1 MIKQGSMNK
10 KHYLLTLG
18 LLFCFLSK
26 PFGLQAQVGYG
37 TNAPMASAVLDL
49 DSNSQGF
56 LPPRMTQV
64 QMLAIASPAGG
75 LVVYCIDCFPQAGP
89 YYYNGADFV
98 HFAGYD
104 LIRLS
109 NLDCSSAVSTGTL
122 YAFYPAVDT
131 NFELPYTAAQGGV
144 FREFTIQSTGVLG
157 LEATVF
163 SRSLGSTGNLF
174 VNISGTPTSVGTATF
189 PLSFGGQ
196 ACTLEQEVLIAP
208 VVASLNCAGATDAT
222 RVRLWNGYNRTLD
235 VDIPYTGGNGEAYP
249 LAGRDSFPSRGVTGL
264 TATILPGTLANGA
277 GNIRIR
283 ITGTPSGVGQAYFD
297 LDFGTQTCTYQRAV
311 TNPVLINGIAVHR
324 VITGE
329 NNHGGTNDF
338 RISTLTNAHGISR
351 SDLVSHSKLTNI
363 INSFSSKSF
372 NTLAPALGL
381 TLDPSDAIGSNTD
394 YLVSNAG
401 VYTHV
406 ANNRS
411 SNVYSVNP
419 FTASNQGYQHVDVFY
434 ILIVEY

>member
-64 QMLAIASPAGG
+64 QMLAIASPASG

-163 SRSLGSTGNLF
+163 SGSLGSTGNLF

-311 TNPVLINGIAVHR
+311 TNPI
-324 VITGE
+324 
-329 NNHGGTNDF
+329 
-338 RISTLTNAHGISR
+338 
-351 SDLVSHSKLTNI
+351 I
-363 INSFSSKSF
+363 INSVAYHRIVQGFSSGTVS
-372 NTLAPALGL
+372 LASALATHGIIFGDL
-381 TLDPSDAIGSNTD
+381 PSTAQLDAIARNESYNDVETTLGITLGNGNTYTFYYVIGNRVNYYQGSLDQDLARVPIYSGIQNWST
-394 YLVSNAG
+394 SSTAG
-401 VYTHV
+401 DKYYV
-406 ANNRS
+406 ALS
-411 SNVYSVNP
+411 Y
-419 FTASNQGYQHVDVFY
+419 Y
-434 ILIVEY
+434 

>member
-1 MIKQGSMNK
+1 MNLNNFILK
-10 KHYLLTLG
+10 ISILI
-18 LLFCFLSK
+18 CFFSNLDV
-26 PFGLQAQVGYG
+26 LYAQVGLG
-37 TNAPMASAVLDL
+37 TNAPLANAILDL
-49 DSNSQGF
+49 ESTTQGF

-64 QMLAIASPAGG
+64 QMLAIASPASG
-75 LVVYCIDCFPQAGP
+75 LIVYCTDCIPQTGP
-89 YYYNGADFV
+89 HYYNGADFV

-311 TNPVLINGIAVHR
+311 TNPI
-324 VITGE
+324 
-329 NNHGGTNDF
+329 
-338 RISTLTNAHGISR
+338 
-351 SDLVSHSKLTNI
+351 I
-363 INSFSSKSF
+363 INSVAYHRIVQGFSTSGSLADALATHGVLFGDLPSTAQLDAIARNKSYNDVETTLGITLGNG
-372 NTLAPALGL
+372 NTYSFYYVIGNRVNYYQG
-381 TLDPSDAIGSNTD
+381 TLDQDLARVPTSSGVQNWSTSSTAGDKYYVAIS
-394 YLVSNAG
+394 Y
-401 VYTHV
+401 Y
-406 ANNRS
+406 
-411 SNVYSVNP
+411 
-419 FTASNQGYQHVDVFY
+419 
-434 ILIVEY
+434 